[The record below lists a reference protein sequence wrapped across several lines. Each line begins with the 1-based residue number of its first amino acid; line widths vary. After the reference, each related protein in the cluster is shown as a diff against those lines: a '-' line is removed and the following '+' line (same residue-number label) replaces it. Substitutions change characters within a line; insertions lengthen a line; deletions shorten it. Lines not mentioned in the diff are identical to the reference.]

1 MLMKDGAVRNAY
13 TLRLR
18 NMEARP
24 RNMEIAL
31 AGLPAGSVIWTD
43 AIGRAEAAPTQTV
56 EVPANETK
64 IVRAYVIIPEGATAS
79 DFAFELT
86 SLDEQQEFDSEDVTF
101 AMPGD
106 I

>member
-24 RNMEIAL
+24 RDMEIAL
-31 AGLPAGSVIWTD
+31 AGLPAGALMWTD
-43 AIGRAEAAPTQTV
+43 AIGREDAAVTQSVT
-56 EVPANETK
+56 VPANETK
-64 IVRAYVIIPEGATAS
+64 IVRAYVVIPEGTSAS

-86 SLDEQQEFDSEDVTF
+86 SLDEQREFDSEDTTF

-106 I
+106 F